1 MYRVV
6 FSNPATRIV
15 RKLPREIQEVLVT
28 HAGILKTEPMKGEQL
43 KGKYRWLRSLHL
55 SHNGTAYRIIYQ
67 VVSKPQIVC
76 VFLADKRENIYRRL
90 EHMGI

>member
-6 FSNPATRIV
+6 FSSPAARLF
-15 RKLPREIQEVLVT
+15 RKLPKDVQTILTQ
-28 HAGILKTEPMKGEQL
+28 HAETLKHEPLKGEQL
-43 KGKYRWLRSLHL
+43 KGKYRVLRSLHL
-55 SHNGTAYRIIYQ
+55 SYKGTAYRIIYQ
-67 VVSKPQIVC
+67 VVSKSQIVY